1 MEPSGQEELSAVLT
15 PVFLAGPMRSGKD
28 TVAQILED
36 DYGYVVVGLADAL
49 KRDTAW
55 LFDFDDRAFWGTFEE
70 KAAPLAEPLDEG
82 AIYAV
87 ATSDTYFS
95 KWAHLWIDRFHE
107 RVPFPRVS
115 EQLRA
120 ALLPVAPITTPRVL
134 LQRMGT
140 EFGRAL
146 WEDVWVEEV
155 ARTQA
160 KIAEGRVYFRRD
172 GVLSHLR
179 TRRSPAPIVVPDVRF
194 LSEARYAVEKLSA
207 PVFWIDAEKRVPRD
221 PRFAHASEPVIGD
234 LGPYVTDVINNNG
247 TQEALR
253 GEVRRVMALHVP
265 ERTP

>member
-1 MEPSGQEELSAVLT
+1 
-15 PVFLAGPMRSGKD
+15 MRSGKD

-55 LFDFDDRAFWGTFEE
+55 LFDIDDRAFWGTFEE
-70 KAAPLAEPLDEG
+70 KAAPLDTPLDAEV
-82 AIYAV
+82 IHV
-87 ATSDTYFS
+87 MATSHTHIW
-95 KWAHLWIDRFHE
+95 KWARFALDRFDA
-107 RVPFPRVS
+107 
-115 EQLRA
+115 QLPSARLSAQLLA

-160 KIAEGRVYFRRD
+160 KIAEGCVYFRRD

-247 TQEALR
+247 TQEELR
-253 GEVRRVMALHVP
+253 AEVRRVMALHVP
-265 ERTP
+265 DRTPKRIE

>member
-1 MEPSGQEELSAVLT
+1 
-15 PVFLAGPMRSGKD
+15 MRSGKD
-28 TVAQILED
+28 TVAQILEE
-36 DYGYVVVGLADAL
+36 DYGYVVVGLADEL
-49 KRDTAW
+49 KRVTAW
-55 LFDFDDRAFWGTFEE
+55 LFDLDDRAFWGTFEE
-70 KAAPLAEPLDEG
+70 KAAPLPTPISWDF
-82 AIYAV
+82 IC
-87 ATSDTYFS
+87 
-95 KWAHLWIDRFHE
+95 DRTQSASHTRRWDALARGLF
-107 RVPFPRVS
+107 RDRLS
-115 EQLRA
+115 YDDLQKQLRA
-120 ALLPVAPITTPRVL
+120 ALLPETPITTPRVL

-160 KIAEGRVYFRRD
+160 KIAEGCVYFRRD
-172 GVLSHLR
+172 GVLSHPR
-179 TRRSPAPIVVPDVRF
+179 TRRPPAPIVVPDVRF

-253 GEVRRVMALHVP
+253 DEVRRVMALHVP